1 MPIFLQNKLYVVLS
15 GCHQWGVY
23 TIQMTGHLWHIIH
36 DNITCLEATHEVVKA
51 RRGDIDDVSDVI
63 KVGEVELQFL
73 PELSLTLR

>member
-1 MPIFLQNKLYVVLS
+1 MLY
-15 GCHQWGVY
+15 
-23 TIQMTGHLWHIIH
+23 LWHIIH

-73 PELSLTLR
+73 PKLSLTLR